1 MVDAGD
7 VGDVGHGAELALQRV
22 LVVVSV
28 GDVADRVDQVDVEAE
43 GRDEDEGEPVEQLQ
57 PLLDQS
63 GGVANVDKPEQE
75 FLPRASRYD
84 SFKEL
89 FMTSKS
95 IVIIYQFIL
104 SIFVF
109 IF

>member
-43 GRDEDEGEPVEQLQ
+43 CRDEDEGEPVEQLQ
-57 PLLDQS
+57 TLLDQT
-63 GGVANVDKPEQE
+63 GGVANIDKPEQE
-75 FLPRASRYD
+75 PFARVY
-84 SFKEL
+84 EL
-89 FMTSKS
+89 FVTSRS
-95 IVIIYQFIL
+95 IVIE
-104 SIFVF
+104 
-109 IF
+109 